1 MAEVPLLANI
11 GSLQPLF
18 LQRNN
23 CTPEFLLKIR
33 AAAYSKKKGIKI
45 KNQYSSLKFQFHT

>member
-1 MAEVPLLANI
+1 MRGAEVPLLANI

-23 CTPEFLLKIR
+23 CTPDFLLKIR

-45 KNQYSSLKFQFHT
+45 KKISTV

>member
-45 KNQYSSLKFQFHT
+45 KKISIVV